1 MTGPTLV
8 GGCLGSPCAL
18 SSGKKK
24 ITLRLVCTIQSS
36 HVSVAKLPLENEC
49 PPLSLANSLW
59 EIPCLDLFLCHFAS
73 VKRSFAISKMVCIFG
88 LSQKDEF
95 MVVVVS
101 FSPRCCLGHLCPL
114 KGWLLPS
121 SPLHEGLEEGCVA
134 PFPQLKLYRY
144 LKSPLGPWPSALRLP
159 QSPGLF
165 RGSACRCS
173 SFPPECGWPPLAW
186 LSSHISP
193 LLTRAARGHFLVT
206 ELKTPGQVA
215 VLLRRQVDCMFSEDR
230 PPEKR
235 QPDIPLTLRFKAQA
249 PPM

>member
-1 MTGPTLV
+1 MSRQASTLVGVSGNYFFFHTAHIPHLLMTGPTLV

-49 PPLSLANSLW
+49 PPLSLANSPW

-95 MVVVVS
+95 MVVVS
-101 FSPRCCLGHLCPL
+101 FSPPCCLGHLCPL

-121 SPLHEGLEEGCVA
+121 SPLHEGLEEGCG
-134 PFPQLKLYRY
+134 
-144 LKSPLGPWPSALRLP
+144 SLP
-159 QSPGLF
+159 
-165 RGSACRCS
+165 A
-173 SFPPECGWPPLAW
+173 
-186 LSSHISP
+186 
-193 LLTRAARGHFLVT
+193 T
-206 ELKTPGQVA
+206 ETIV
-215 VLLRRQVDCMFSEDR
+215 
-230 PPEKR
+230 
-235 QPDIPLTLRFKAQA
+235 I
-249 PPM
+249 